1 MSMKSITKSPPK
13 SLFSIVRAISSA
25 ASKFVLSAVSSMS
38 LPFVDLAEFISID
51 ISVLLYDQ

>member
-13 SLFSIVRAISSA
+13 SLILNCLAISSA

-38 LPFVDLAEFISID
+38 LPFVDLAEFISIE
-51 ISVLLYDQ
+51 ISASV